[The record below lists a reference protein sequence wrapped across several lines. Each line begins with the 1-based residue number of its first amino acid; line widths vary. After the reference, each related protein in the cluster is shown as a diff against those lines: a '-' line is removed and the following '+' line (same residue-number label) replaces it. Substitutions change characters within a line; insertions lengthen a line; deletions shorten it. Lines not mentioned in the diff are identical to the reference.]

1 MARPEEITEKIR
13 QLATISGEVFR
24 YLEPEHMTV
33 RMVVADT
40 HNLIK
45 KKDDLLNE
53 IKNLEEVKIKKGEE
67 HNNILALAK
76 EEADKILSQARE
88 QLYQAQVKNQKA
100 DLALAEAEKA
110 KYIAEKD
117 MNRVLENK
125 VTA

>member
-100 DLALAEAEKA
+100 GLALAEAEKA
-110 KYIAEKD
+110 RYIAEKD

>member
-13 QLATISGEVFR
+13 QLAAISGEVFR

-33 RMVVADT
+33 RMVVSDT
-40 HNLIK
+40 QNLIK

-53 IKNLEEVKIKKGEE
+53 IKNLEEVKVKKGEE

-100 DLALAEAEKA
+100 GLALAEAEKA
-110 KYIAEKD
+110 RYIAEKD